1 MGSSFLLSVNDL
13 SVRLP
18 QTGDREFAVQNVSFN
33 LSRAETLCVVGES
46 GSGKSVMA
54 KALLRLLPKKL
65 LIANGAAHFENKD
78 ILGLPEKEMQA
89 FRGRRIAMIFQE
101 PMSALNPLHSIGRQI
116 EEVLLIHEP
125 KWTKQKRL
133 SKVLEIL
140 EAVQLPNP
148 DLIFHSYPHQLSG
161 GQ

>member
-18 QTGDREFAVQNVSFN
+18 QTGDREFAVQDVSFN

-65 LIANGAAHFENKD
+65 LIAN
-78 ILGLPEKEMQA
+78 
-89 FRGRRIAMIFQE
+89 
-101 PMSALNPLHSIGRQI
+101 
-116 EEVLLIHEP
+116 
-125 KWTKQKRL
+125 
-133 SKVLEIL
+133 
-140 EAVQLPNP
+140 
-148 DLIFHSYPHQLSG
+148 
-161 GQ
+161 